1 MNIIKLHKNN
11 FNSKNKMKDEILIGL
26 KDNPKYISSKYFYD
40 EKGALLYVGKSVN
53 IRTTSTRT

>member
-1 MNIIKLHKNN
+1 MTIIKLHKNN

-40 EKGALLYVGKSVN
+40 E
-53 IRTTSTRT
+53 IDI